1 MSSPKLAGPFTD
13 WLGTRSRKCQQ
24 PHSLELTLPRPPQT
38 WAQEAPWQGED
49 LPPGACHS
57 SPWSASGPLL
67 PAGLPT
73 PPWGRGP
80 PGDVDPVSPARLGAE
95 LPPTAGRKGATEIPV
110 LPSRKM
116 SPFGF
121 KNLEKVFLIKNY
133 LSSHWKRKLISK
145 AWWKQDCLSSAVF
158 LLLLFIPHLI
168 SHALRYHNH
177 NIPRETGRQFSPSSS
192 LK

>member
-13 WLGTRSRKCQQ
+13 WLGTGSRKCQQ

-38 WAQEAPWQGED
+38 WAQEALWQGED
-49 LPPGACHS
+49 LPPRACHS
-57 SPWSASGPLL
+57 PPWSASGPHL

-73 PPWGRGP
+73 PPWGRGL
-80 PGDVDPVSPARLGAE
+80 PGDVDPAARLGAE
-95 LPPTAGRKGATEIPV
+95 VPPTAGRKGTTEIPV
-110 LPSRKM
+110 LPSRTM

-121 KNLEKVFLIKNY
+121 EDLEKVFLIQNH
-133 LSSHWKRKLISK
+133 LSSHWKIKTISK
-145 AWWKQDCLSSAVF
+145 ARGKQNCLSSAVY

-177 NIPRETGRQFSPSSS
+177 NIPRETGRQISPSSS

>member
-13 WLGTRSRKCQQ
+13 WLGTGSRKCQQ

-38 WAQEAPWQGED
+38 WAQEALWQGED
-49 LPPGACHS
+49 LPPRACHS
-57 SPWSASGPLL
+57 PPCWSPYP
-67 PAGLPT
+67 
-73 PPWGRGP
+73 R
-80 PGDVDPVSPARLGAE
+80 PGGGDRQGMWIQPPARLGAE
-95 LPPTAGRKGATEIPV
+95 LPPTAGRKGTTEIPV

-121 KNLEKVFLIKNY
+121 EDLEKVFLIQNH
-133 LSSHWKRKLISK
+133 LSSHWKIKTISK
-145 AWWKQDCLSSAVF
+145 ARGKQNCLSSAVY

-177 NIPRETGRQFSPSSS
+177 NIPRETGRQISPSSS